1 MKLWYLLA
9 KKSHDVL
16 NVHKLDFLV
25 PYFMVFGYKLRTGV
39 RGLEFQLT
47 DALSS
52 FSQP

>member
-16 NVHKLDFLV
+16 NVHKLDFL
-25 PYFMVFGYKLRTGV
+25 YFMVFGYKLRAGV